1 MLAFTNQMNTYK
13 LHSCRA
19 VTSFSQEKQSK
30 FNIGDRSLSSKA
42 RGIMILQNLTT
53 VFFLLL
59 SLIVV
64 YCQQDVDI
72 YTQNEGTFRNLLL
85 VRDQVIAGSDTKLYR
100 LDAGNLELLETV
112 NITGVNRLLLEIN
125 ITNHDGDLLACQEE
139 RCILLKSDNL
149 SSEYNVN
156 NPSQQ
161 FVLIPG
167 TEDLIGLVVMSAN
180 LFIARENLEGLQITS
195 SISKLGYSTS
205 GSSLQLTLIA
215 KQAESQVF
223 TVRKFLTSFS
233 HNQYVYYLFD
243 LGDSSPVP
251 RLRIARI
258 CAADEGNGDSTP
270 ALTTYTE
277 AQLECQGL
285 ISPDSSSA
293 YIAEQNGYPI
303 LLISEVQSDI
313 NYVCSFNITE
323 VDIMMDEKLENC
335 VNGVGK
341 FNLLGRGIG
350 QDKCPGLSPD
360 QQEVRIKTYIHI
372 LYIVTTIFL
381 FYITANKWL

>member
-59 SLIVV
+59 SLIAV

-100 LDAGNLELLETV
+100 LDAVNLELLETV

-139 RCILLKSDNL
+139 SCIFLKSDNL
-149 SSEYNVN
+149 SSEYTVN

-161 FVLIPG
+161 SLASVLIPG
-167 TEDLIGLVVMSAN
+167 TEDLIGLVVMDEN
-180 LFIARENLEGLQITS
+180 FFIARENLDRDSVQITS

-205 GSSLQLTLIA
+205 GSSLQLTLTA
-215 KQAESQVF
+215 KQAENLIF
-223 TVRKFLTSFS
+223 TIRKFLTSFS
-233 HNQYVYYLFD
+233 HNEYVYYLFN
-243 LGDSSPVP
+243 LGNASPE
-251 RLRIARI
+251 LRIARI
-258 CAADEGNGDSTP
+258 CAADEGSGDSIP

-277 AQLECQGL
+277 ARLECQGSN
-285 ISPDSSSA
+285 SPDSSSA
-293 YIAEQNGYPI
+293 TIAEQNGYSI
-303 LLISEVQSDI
+303 LLFSEVQSDI

-323 VDIMMDEKLENC
+323 VDIMMDEKLDNC
-335 VNGVGK
+335 ANGIGK
-341 FNLLGRGIG
+341 INLLR
-350 QDKCPGLSPD
+350 DGLSDCP
-360 QQEVRIKTYIHI
+360 QGLSLEQKQVRIKTYINTYIIHRDNTFSF
-372 LYIVTTIFL
+372 LY
-381 FYITANKWL
+381 NR